1 MRSNFIV
8 ILTHKAKFTKLKN
21 DVKASKY
28 AAFMVI

>member
-21 DVKASKY
+21 NVKANKY
-28 AAFMVI
+28 AAFTMI